1 MSRMLPA
8 MAGRSRDVI
17 ELMGQ
22 NGSSLSSGS
31 LCSRSS
37 NFSKSS
43 PKPVSWGRATPR
55 LRQAACERL
64 RLRSGVGHGSR
75 FTQIIE

>member
-1 MSRMLPA
+1 MSRILPA

-17 ELMGQ
+17 DLMGQ

-31 LCSRSS
+31 LRSRSS

-43 PKPVSWGRATPR
+43 PKPVWWGRATPR
-55 LRQAACERL
+55 LRQATR
-64 RLRSGVGHGSR
+64 RFSR
-75 FTQIIE
+75 DRVQAARWS